1 MPSNT
6 HRHRARRRRAVL
18 GSLTTAALLG
28 GLALTNGLVADA
40 APEAEGVKRTQ
51 NGITLLDTLT
61 VPAGTT
67 EFGMPFGG
75 LSGIDYDPQ
84 THTYAAL
91 SDDRSENGKARFYSL
106 QLPLKGEEF
115 AEDKPTLDTLTVLDD
130 TTGEPFAAKAVD
142 PEAIRWNPDGKGLLW
157 TSEGASASGQPAFVR
172 ETSASGA
179 YIRELPLPKAYAPVR
194 SESGTL
200 TAGVRNNQALE
211 GLTLTPDGRKVVTIT
226 ENALVQDGPAA
237 GLTAKSPSR
246 LLVTDRRTG
255 EAEAE
260 HVYEVDPIS
269 AAPTAPLPAPVGT
282 YAADRGVSEI
292 LAINKTD
299 YLTVER
305 SFASGVGF
313 AIRLY
318 WTTTRGATD
327 VHGEAK
333 LSGSE
338 RPMPKKLLYDFTLSG
353 TDADNVEGITWGPT
367 LPDGSRTLVLV
378 ADDNFGFNGSVTK
391 FHLLSMRPEVLTG
404 GFPAPPEQPSTVD
417 VQLLSFN
424 DFHGNLEP
432 PTGRDANLGSKLDA
446 KSTPVGGAEYLAAR
460 LKQLREGTDASLTV
474 AAGDVIGASPFL
486 SGLFHDEPTV
496 ESMEKLHLD
505 VTSVGNHE
513 FDEGTE
519 ELLRIQHGGC
529 HPEDGCYIKDEP
541 YDGSSFPWLAAN
553 VLDRTTGK
561 PLLAPTWV
569 KQVDGVKVGFIGM
582 TLEGTSE
589 VTGQSGI
596 KSVRFTDEVETADS
610 AARKLRRQGVEA
622 IVVLLHEG
630 GVQAGSYGQC
640 DGISGPIV
648 DIAKHLDPAID
659 AVVTGHT
666 HQPYICSLPDPAGNP
681 RTVTSASSFGRVVT
695 ETRLPVDRRTGDV
708 VRDQVAAMNHLVT
721 RTVTKNADQTAV
733 IDKWKALSAPLAN
746 RVVGSVTADITRSE
760 TRDAESDLANLVAD
774 AQLAATSAP
783 ERGGA
788 QIALM
793 NPGGVRADLVHAS
806 STGGEAPGE
815 ITYAEAFAVQPFAG
829 SLVSVDLT
837 GAQIEQILEEQ
848 FNDSGTRAPTL
859 MLGVSKG
866 LTYSFSRSAPVG
878 DRIDPSSIK
887 LNGEPLGPDT
897 TYRVTANTFLAA
909 GGDGFTTFAEGENT
923 VGGGDDITALTDH
936 LAAQSPVAPPGTDRV
951 TELP

>member
-1 MPSNT
+1 MPRHGNS
-6 HRHRARRRRAVL
+6 HRVRRRRATL
-18 GSLTTAALLG
+18 AALTASALLG
-28 GLALTNGLVADA
+28 GLTFAGGFAADA
-40 APEAEGVKRTQ
+40 APEADSVQKTQ

-67 EFGMPFGG
+67 ELGMPFGG
-75 LSGIDYDPQ
+75 LSGIDYDPR

-91 SDDRSENGKARFYSL
+91 SDDRSENGKARFYTL
-106 QLPLKGEEF
+106 QLPLKGKKF
-115 AEDKPTLDTLTVLDD
+115 AADKPALDALTVLDD

-194 SESGTL
+194 STSGTL
-200 TAGVRNNQALE
+200 TAGIRNNQALE
-211 GLTLTPDGRKVVTIT
+211 GLTLSPDGRKAVTIT

-246 LLVTDRRTG
+246 LLVMDRRTG
-255 EAEAE
+255 KAEAE

-282 YAADRGVSEI
+282 YSADRGVSEI

-327 VHGEAK
+327 IDGRSA
-333 LSGSE
+333 LTGSE
-338 RPMPKKLLYDFTLSG
+338 KPMPKRLLYDFTLSG

-378 ADDNFGFNGSVTK
+378 ADDNFGFNGSATK
-391 FHLLSMRPEVLTG
+391 FHLLSVRPGLLTG
-404 GFPAPPEQPSTVD
+404 GLPTTPKQPSTVD

-529 HPEDGCYIKDEP
+529 HPEDGCYIEGEP
-541 YDGSSFPWLAAN
+541 YDGSAFPWLAAN

-569 KQVDGVKVGFIGM
+569 KKVDGVKVGFIGM
-582 TLEGTSE
+582 TLEGTPE

-596 KSVRFTDEVETADS
+596 TSVRFTDEVETADA

-648 DIAKHLDPAID
+648 DIAEHLDPAID

-708 VRDQVAAMNHLVT
+708 VRDRVAAMNHLVT
-721 RTVTKNADQTAV
+721 RTVTKDADQTAV

-806 STGGEAPGE
+806 STGGEMPGE

-837 GAQIEQILEEQ
+837 GAQIEKILEQQ

-859 MLGVSKG
+859 MLGISKG
-866 LTYSFSRSAPVG
+866 LTYSFSGSAPVG
-878 DRIDPSSIK
+878 DRVDPASIK
-887 LNGEPLGPDT
+887 LNGEPLKPET

-909 GGDGFTTFAEGENT
+909 GGDGFTTFAEGKNT
-923 VGGGDDITALTDH
+923 VGGGDDITALTDY
-936 LAAQSPVAPPGTDRV
+936 LTARSPVAPPGTDRV

>member
-1 MPSNT
+1 MPR
-6 HRHRARRRRAVL
+6 HRQRARRRPVAL
-18 GSLTTAALLG
+18 AGLTAAALLG
-28 GLALTNGLVADA
+28 GLAYAGGFAADA
-40 APEAEGVKRTQ
+40 APAPGGPRKTQ
-51 NGITLLDTLT
+51 NGVTLLDTLT

-67 EFGMPFGG
+67 GLGMPFGG
-75 LSGIDYDPQ
+75 LSGIDYDPK

-91 SDDRSENGKARFYSL
+91 SDDRSENGKARFYTL
-106 QLPLKGEEF
+106 RLPLSGQKF
-115 AEDKPTLDTLTVLDD
+115 AEDKPTLDALTVLDD
-130 TTGEPFAAKAVD
+130 TSGDPFAAKAVD
-142 PEAIRWNPDGKGLLW
+142 PEAIRWNPGGKGLLW

-179 YIRELPLPKAYAPVR
+179 HVRELPLPKAYAPVR
-194 SESGTL
+194 AESGTL

-211 GLTLTPDGRKVVTIT
+211 GLTLSPDGRKAVTIT

-246 LLVTDRRTG
+246 LLVMDRRTG
-255 EAEAE
+255 KPEAE

-292 LAINKTD
+292 LAINRTD

-327 VHGEAK
+327 VHGEQK
-333 LSGSE
+333 LSGTE

-391 FHLLSMRPEVLTG
+391 FHLLSLRPGTLAG
-404 GFPAPPEQPSTVD
+404 GAPATPKQPDTVD

-432 PTGRDANLGSKLDA
+432 PTGRDATLGSKLDP
-446 KSTPVGGAEYLAAR
+446 KSTPVGGSEYLATR
-460 LKQLREGTDASLTV
+460 LGQLREGTDASLTV
-474 AAGDVIGASPFL
+474 AAGDIIGASPFL

-496 ESMEKLHLD
+496 EAMEKLRLD
-505 VTSVGNHE
+505 VTGVGNHE
-513 FDEGTE
+513 FDEGTG

-529 HPEDGCYIKDEP
+529 HPEDGCYIEDEP
-541 YDGSSFPWLAAN
+541 YDGSAFPWLAAN
-553 VLDRTTGK
+553 VLDRTTGE

-569 KQVDGVKVGFIGM
+569 KEVDGVRIGFIGM
-582 TLEGTSE
+582 TLEGTPA

-596 KSVRFTDEVETADS
+596 TSVRFTDEVETADA
-610 AARKLRRQGVEA
+610 AARALRRQGVEA

-648 DIAKHLDPAID
+648 DIAEHLDPAID

-708 VRDQVAAMNHLVT
+708 VREQVAAMNHLVT
-721 RTVTKNADQTAV
+721 RTGTKDADQSAV

-793 NPGGVRADLVHAS
+793 NPGGVRADLTHAT

-837 GAQIEQILEEQ
+837 GAQIEKILEEQ
-848 FNDSGTRAPTL
+848 FDDSGTRAPTL

-866 LTYSFSRSAPVG
+866 LTYSYSRSAPVG
-878 DRIDPSSIK
+878 DRVDPSSIE
-887 LNGEPLGPDT
+887 LDGETLDPDA

-909 GGDGFTTFAEGENT
+909 GGDGFTTFAEGGNT
-923 VGGGDDITALTDH
+923 VGGGDDITALTDY
-936 LAAQSPVAPPGTDRV
+936 LTARSPVAPPGTDRV